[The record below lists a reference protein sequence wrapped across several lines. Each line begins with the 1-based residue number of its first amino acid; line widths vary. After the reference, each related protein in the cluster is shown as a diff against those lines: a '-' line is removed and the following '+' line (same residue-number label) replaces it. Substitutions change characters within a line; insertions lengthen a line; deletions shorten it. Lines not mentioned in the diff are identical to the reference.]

1 MWIVGIFNALS
12 SLSLSLSL
20 YNTSTFPETS
30 PCTRYL
36 ALKCSLSLS
45 SHQFDCSL
53 FPSFIIFSIC
63 YKNSLCSSISFA
75 GRRSKQYISNSIW
88 DKCLKWDKPPIL
100 QQRKN
105 HVSNDIIFNS
115 ILTRVPVKSLMRFRC
130 VCKSWDSSITT
141 PNFISTHLYNN
152 KNKHPHH
159 HNNAN
164 GYVKHMPSLPSSSNI
179 SVCTVAYD
187 RTFDRIYET
196 EIPSDFVHVHVV
208 GSCNGL

>member
-1 MWIVGIFNALS
+1 MLYPL

-20 YNTSTFPETS
+20 SNTSTFPETS
-30 PCTRYL
+30 PCTRHL

-45 SHQFDCSL
+45 SHQFDCSDSFPVSSFFL
-53 FPSFIIFSIC
+53 FC

-115 ILTRVPVKSLMRFRC
+115 ILTRVPVNHWWDLGVYANPGTPQSPLLISSPPTFTITKTNIPIIIIMLMVMSIICHRFLLLLTYQSVRSLLTAPLIGFMRLKFLLILC
-130 VCKSWDSSITT
+130 MS
-141 PNFISTHLYNN
+141 
-152 KNKHPHH
+152 
-159 HNNAN
+159 
-164 GYVKHMPSLPSSSNI
+164 M
-179 SVCTVAYD
+179 
-187 RTFDRIYET
+187 
-196 EIPSDFVHVHVV
+196 
-208 GSCNGL
+208 